1 MIGDRAIFVAPA
13 LAGSR
18 HLFDCMTPV
27 APRAVHLEVASD
39 VIGSHKGGQYT
50 LLGSLDLA
58 AVLPQLRWDPVHTNS
73 AEDILFLLPPQ
84 RARPLPSP
92 TQPLCSPQGRGRS
105 HTRSGVS
112 RSLERACAPPH
123 GGLWNP

>member
-1 MIGDRAIFVAPA
+1 MIGDRAIFVAPT

-58 AVLPQLRWDPVHTNS
+58 AVLPQLRWDPVHTKS
-73 AEDILFLLPPQ
+73 AEDIVVLLPPDALAFFL
-84 RARPLPSP
+84 RGLPVVEHDRDAGDP
-92 TQPLCSPQGRGRS
+92 IRVQ
-105 HTRSGVS
+105 
-112 RSLERACAPPH
+112 A
-123 GGLWNP
+123 